1 MGRTLMHTDNHDA
14 DERKQTARRLL
25 GATEEMLRA
34 ARGADWTVMAELEAE
49 RQRLAHA
56 LFATPIPAEAVV
68 TVEYCVSRVLEL
80 DPELHTLAESAR
92 RSSAQAAKD
101 VRTGRQ
107 AMDEYHRFSR

>member
-1 MGRTLMHTDNHDA
+1 MMQTDNHDV

-34 ARGADWTVMAELEAE
+34 ARGADWTTMAQLEAE

-80 DPELHTLAESAR
+80 DPELHALAEASR
-92 RSSAQAAKD
+92 QSTAQAAQE